1 MTSSFFIENNFEVK
15 KIQNRDTRDFILNKH
30 YAKRMPSI
38 SYAYGLF
45 VNGNLEGVLTIGKPA
60 SNSLCKGVC
69 GEEYSK
75 KVYELNRLV
84 INEGFE
90 RNTLSWFVGQVL
102 KSLKQED
109 LILVSYADSGM
120 NHCGYIYIKLQTGF
134 IRVLRK
140 KELISMYHLENIA
153 DTILMTIN
161 I

>member
-15 KIQNRDTRDFILNKH
+15 KIQSRDTRDFILNKH

-69 GEEYSK
+69 GEEHSK

-102 KSLKQED
+102 KSLKKKKL
-109 LILVSYADSGM
+109 LILTVLT
-120 NHCGYIYIKLQTGF
+120 IYYL
-134 IRVLRK
+134 
-140 KELISMYHLENIA
+140 
-153 DTILMTIN
+153 
-161 I
+161 